1 MVSEYDLVESIDIM
15 VKSITDILHDNCL
28 SVYLYGSVCEDDF
41 RLGWSD
47 IDILCLTKDTV
58 CQEDALRLVDLR
70 KSLSNMYPD
79 NEYYRLFEGGILS
92 LDSFISKTEDTCVY
106 WGSSGSRI
114 TIKYDFNSLSMTQL
128 IKSSKLLYG
137 KDILHNFSLPSYD
150 ELKNDV
156 INHYE
161 TIRKYAKATSR
172 SIHSYGWL
180 LDISRCIYTIQTG
193 KIISKTRAGEWAL
206 ENSLCPV
213 REALGKAVEVRMN
226 PNKYITDKEI
236 LDYSEG
242 LGEHIQKY
250 ADVLEETIKHSQKK
264 DR

>member
-1 MVSEYDLVESIDIM
+1 MVREYDLVESIDIM

-28 SVYLYGSVCEDDF
+28 SVYLNGSVCEDDF

-137 KDILHNFSLPSYD
+137 KDILHIFKHPSYD

-193 KIISKTRAGEWAL
+193 KIISKTKAGEWAL
-206 ENSLCPV
+206 ENSLCPDKEV
-213 REALGKAVEVRMN
+213 FELAVKVRMN
-226 PNKYITDKEI
+226 PDKYITDKEI

-242 LGEHIQKY
+242 LGEHIQEY
-250 ADVLEETIKHSQKK
+250 ADVLEKVINHS
-264 DR
+264 

>member
-1 MVSEYDLVESIDIM
+1 MVREYDLVESIDIM

-70 KSLSNMYPD
+70 KSLSNMYPN

-92 LDSFISKTEDTCVY
+92 LDSFINKTEDTVVY
-106 WGSSGSRI
+106 WGSSKSRI
-114 TIKYDFNSLSMTQL
+114 TTRYDFNSLSMTQL

-137 KDILHNFSLPSYD
+137 KDILYNFSLPSYD
-150 ELKNDV
+150 ELRNDV

-161 TIRKYAKATSR
+161 TIRKYAKSTSR
-172 SIHSYGWL
+172 SILSYGWL

-193 KIISKTRAGEWAL
+193 QIISKTKAGEWAL
-206 ENSLCPV
+206 ENSLCPDKEVLELAVKV
-213 REALGKAVEVRMN
+213 RKD
-226 PNKYITDKEI
+226 PYKYLSDKEI
-236 LDYSEG
+236 LDYSEV
-242 LGEHIQKY
+242 LEPLIQKY

>member
-137 KDILHNFSLPSYD
+137 KDILHIFKHPSYD

-180 LDISRCIYTIQTG
+180 LDISRCIYTIHTG
-193 KIISKTRAGEWAL
+193 KIISKTRTGEWAL

-213 REALGKAVEVRMN
+213 REALEKAVKVRMS